1 MPNADVR
8 ATRFHDH
15 HHRAHGATAP
25 SASHHEPGGTSPAVS
40 EREEERVCVESFW
53 IDLGG
58 EG

>member
-15 HHRAHGATAP
+15 TRAHGASAP
-25 SASHHEPGGTSPAVS
+25 LGNHHEPGGTSPAVG